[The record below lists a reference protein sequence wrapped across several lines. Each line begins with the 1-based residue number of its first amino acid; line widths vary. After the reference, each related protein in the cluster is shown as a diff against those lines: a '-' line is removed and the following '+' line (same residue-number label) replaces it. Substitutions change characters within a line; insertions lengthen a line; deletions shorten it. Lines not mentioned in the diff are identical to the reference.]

1 MFEIRIICDPADSD
15 RVVRELGT
23 CFRTGPARQYPARD
37 GRTRLYVSAEHRP
50 TEWPTPEEAYE
61 GAPSIL
67 DALTAV
73 TATAADAECFTAL
86 DRDYYLHKAAVLD
99 RIALGPGADPRDQ
112 TAAEDAAACLAGM
125 DGAPPTAGH
134 DSRGYVREQYALWAN
149 SRTSKAA

>member
-1 MFEIRIICDPADSD
+1 MFEIRIICDPADSE
-15 RVVRELGT
+15 RVMRELGA

-50 TEWPTPEEAYE
+50 TGWPTPEEAYE

-99 RIALGPGADPRDQ
+99 RIALGPGADSHDAQ
-112 TAAEDAAACLAGM
+112 AAEDAAGHLADMGN
-125 DGAPPTAGH
+125 APPAAGH
-134 DSRGYVREQYALWAN
+134 DPRGYVRQQYAKWA
-149 SRTSKAA
+149 STSKAA